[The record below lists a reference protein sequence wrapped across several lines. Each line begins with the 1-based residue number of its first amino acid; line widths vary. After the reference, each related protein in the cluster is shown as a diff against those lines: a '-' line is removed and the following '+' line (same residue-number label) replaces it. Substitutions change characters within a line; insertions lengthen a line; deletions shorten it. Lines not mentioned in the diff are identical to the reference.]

1 MNKRLLY
8 FFVLSIFIAS
18 CSKENEVVAP
28 KLTAYNA
35 SVVSYFKEIALG
47 FEFGT
52 ANQITRRWEG
62 KMKIFVGG
70 KPTPELLTELNR
82 IIVEINDLTTTKFLI
97 ESVSDTTQSNFYIFF
112 GSGDSFARK
121 FPAVSGYV
129 ATNVGLFS
137 IFWDSSNELF
147 KGYMY
152 VDIFMANQTEQKHL
166 LREEITQSLG
176 LGKDSFLYPESIFQQ
191 SFSTKTTEYA
201 KIDRDLIRLLYHP
214 KMRIGLDRNE
224 VDAALQSILLA
235 EQ

>member
-8 FFVLSIFIAS
+8 FFVLFVFIAS
-18 CSKENEVVAP
+18 CAKENEVVAP

-52 ANQITRRWEG
+52 ASQITRRWEG
-62 KMKIFVGG
+62 NMKVFVGG

-82 IIVEINDLTTTKFLI
+82 IIVEINVLTTTKFVI
-97 ESVSDTTQSNFYIFF
+97 ESVSDTTQSNFYIYF

-147 KGYMY
+147 RGYMY
-152 VDIFMANQTEQKHL
+152 VDIFRANQTEQKHL
-166 LREEITQSLG
+166 LREELTQSLG
-176 LGKDSFLYPESIFQQ
+176 LGKDSYLYPESIFQQ

-201 KIDRDLIRLLYHP
+201 KIDRDLVRLLYHP